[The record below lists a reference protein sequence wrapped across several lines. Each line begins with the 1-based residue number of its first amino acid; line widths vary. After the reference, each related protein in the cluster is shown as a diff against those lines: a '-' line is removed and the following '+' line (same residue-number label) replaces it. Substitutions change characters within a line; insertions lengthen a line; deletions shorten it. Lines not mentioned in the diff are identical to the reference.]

1 MSDKV
6 IIEVR
11 INEYAMREKNPHVPY
26 SPAEIAD
33 DAFACAR
40 EGASL
45 IHYHARD
52 PVSGAP
58 ATETALYADTVRRIK
73 RDSDLLTMPT
83 LGAWWLPSVEARIAH
98 VVEMAKDPL
107 TRPEFAPIDMAT
119 SNVDIYDPKA
129 REFKTEETVY
139 INTTKTWRYFA
150 DTMNAAGVK
159 PMQALWNVSSVRA
172 TEAFVDMGIFTEPLY
187 CEVVLTA
194 DWLLSGHPGTV
205 KGMQAMLDFMPAR
218 QNWQWAVMCAG
229 GNLLPL
235 VAAAL
240 ERGGHISIG
249 LGDYAY
255 PELGQPT
262 NAQLVARVAQ
272 IAREVGRDVAT
283 PREARG
289 ILGLV

>member
-11 INEYAMREKNPHVPY
+11 INEYAMREHNPHVPY

-33 DAFACAR
+33 DAAACAR

-58 ATETALYADTVRRIK
+58 SADAALYVDTVRRIK

-129 REFKTEETVY
+129 RKFKTEETVY

-150 DTMNAAGVK
+150 DTMKAAGVK

-240 ERGGHISIG
+240 ERGLRHRG
-249 LGDYAY
+249 A
-255 PELGQPT
+255 PR
-262 NAQLVARVAQ
+262 AQNR
-272 IAREVGRDVAT
+272 RGR
-283 PREARG
+283 
-289 ILGLV
+289 

>member
-205 KGMQAMLDFMPAR
+205 KGLQAMLDFMPAR

-272 IAREVGRDVAT
+272 IAREVGREVAT

-289 ILGLV
+289 ILGLA